1 MGRLETDGMDT
12 SDSRR
17 SLAMGSSWSASLHLL
32 VIEDDPKL
40 TVLLR
45 KGLVIDGHV
54 VDTVR
59 CGADGLERA
68 QSDAYDAVILD
79 LTLPDLDGLEVARR
93 LRDDGSSVPI
103 LMLTARDAL
112 RDRVHGLAAGADD
125 YLCKPFAFEEL
136 RLRLRA
142 ITRRGPILEP
152 DRLVVADLI
161 LDRATHEVTRAGRP
175 LVLPPKQYAL
185 LEYLMRHPS
194 QVRSR
199 EAILDRVWD
208 YGFDPF
214 ANVVESAIRRLREA
228 VDNGHERK
236 LVHTVRGVGYT
247 IRAE

>member
-1 MGRLETDGMDT
+1 M
-12 SDSRR
+12 
-17 SLAMGSSWSASLHLL
+17 HVL

-45 KGLVIDGHV
+45 KGLAMDGHV
-54 VDTVR
+54 VDTVMR
-59 CGADGLERA
+59 AGDGLERA

-79 LTLPDLDGLEVARR
+79 LTLPDLDGLDVARR
-93 LRDDGSSVPI
+93 LRDVGSSVPI
-103 LMLTARDAL
+103 LMLTARETL
-112 RDRVHGLAAGADD
+112 RDRVHGLTAGADD
-125 YLCKPFAFEEL
+125 YLSKPFAFEEL

-161 LDRATHEVTRAGRP
+161 LDRTTHEVTRAGRP
-175 LVLPPKQYAL
+175 LALAPKQYAL
-185 LEYLMRHPS
+185 LEYLMRHPN
-194 QVRSR
+194 QVLSR
-199 EAILDRVWD
+199 PAILDRVWD

-228 VDNGHERK
+228 VDHGHERQ
-236 LVHTVRGVGYT
+236 LIHTVRGVGYT